1 MKQFSY
7 DKLLIT
13 LIFVGLIASLFI
25 NIQRHQVEV
34 ANNSVE
40 LIVDYED
47 LVELAEREGVPVSE
61 VMAKAKEAGI
71 TSLAVYE
78 TTFKKLN
85 VNGKT
90 TAVNGSEILSSY
102 QNGSMTDPDW
112 RRLVENGTIK
122 GTDVYVTGHHQQTFR
137 EVYEDLVRRLGRD
150 RVQELKVGNET
161 VLAVKA
167 HFESFEKMDLGMPTD
182 EMKAVNDGG
191 FYVLARPT
199 NYRNCT
205 KDDVDAFFSRIDGF
219 NVSGIVF
226 SGSQTL
232 GAPDNSEYTA
242 EKMAERGLTLGMIE
256 GVTQLQFFQQDGML
270 DIAKTND
277 YHSARLY
284 SIPKDE
290 QKKMKISDCVERWSN
305 TDAERNI
312 RYNLLK
318 IFDKPA
324 PGMNLLETNMAYFSA
339 TRDRLV
345 ADGFII
351 GKAGV
356 FEHFYPAAW
365 VRALVMLGVAAACV
379 LYLSLVAPG
388 LGKKATYGLL
398 LLTILVLAGPVIMGH
413 GNKVRILAALLSA
426 NVFPAIAVIWQL
438 DRFKSKSPDEKTS
451 LSRII
456 FTAMLSLFTCGIL
469 SYIGAS
475 YLSGSLADTEY
486 LLEVNIF
493 RGIKLTFIMPI
504 ILVAIAFM
512 QRFDLFDGK
521 MDDTQGFMNQFRR
534 ILDMP
539 VKVKS
544 LIGLFLVL
552 VAGIV
557 FVARSGHTMGMPVS
571 ATELKFRAFLEQAMY
586 ARPRS
591 KELLIGHPAFM
602 LAVLAWFRKWPTMVL
617 FVLVLIATIG
627 QGSMVETFA
636 HMRSPIFM
644 SFARGI
650 GGIVLGAVI
659 GAICMVLVQLWSRF
673 VSPRL
678 AEQQAKN

>member
-1 MKQFSY
+1 MKQFAY
-7 DKLLIT
+7 DKVLIV
-13 LIFVGLIASLFI
+13 LIIIGLCASLFI
-25 NIQRHQVEV
+25 NIQRHEVEV
-34 ANNSVE
+34 RNNSIE

-47 LVELAEREGVPVSE
+47 LLELAQREGVPVSE
-61 VMAKAKEAGI
+61 VMRQAKDAGI

-90 TAVNGSEILSSY
+90 VAVNGSDVLANY
-102 QNGSMTDPDW
+102 QNGAMTDPEW
-112 RRLVENGTIK
+112 RKLVENGTIK
-122 GTDVYVTGHHQQTFR
+122 GTEIYVTGHDKQTFR
-137 EVYEDLVRRLGRD
+137 EVHEDLIRRLGND
-150 RVQELKVGNET
+150 RVTALNVGGET

-199 NYRNCT
+199 NYRSCT

-219 NVSGIVF
+219 DVSGIVF

-232 GAPDNSEYTA
+232 GAPDYSEYTA
-242 EKMAERGLTLGMIE
+242 QRMEDRGLTLGMIE
-256 GVTQLQFFQQDGML
+256 GVTQLRFFPQDGML
-270 DIAKTND
+270 DIAKAND
-277 YHSARLY
+277 YRSARLY

-290 QKKMKISDCVERWSN
+290 QKKMKIGECVDRWAN

-312 RYNLLK
+312 RFNLLK

-324 PGMNLLETNMAYFSA
+324 PGMNLLETNMTYFAS
-339 TRDRLV
+339 TRDALV
-345 ADGFII
+345 KQGFTI

-356 FEHFYPAAW
+356 FEGFYPASW
-365 VRALVMLGVAAACV
+365 LRALVMAGVAAGCV
-379 LYLSLVAPG
+379 LYLSLVIPG
-388 LGKKATYGLL
+388 LNKKYLYGLL
-398 LLTILVLAGPVIMGH
+398 LVGLAVCVIPVLMGH
-413 GNKVRILAALLSA
+413 GNKIRLVAALASA

-438 DRFKSKSPDEKTS
+438 DRIRLKTPDESAS
-451 LSRII
+451 LPKII
-456 FTAMLSLFTCGIL
+456 LTGIVALFTCGIM
-469 SYIGAS
+469 SYVGAS

-493 RGIKLTFIMPI
+493 RGIKLTFILPI

-521 MDDTQGFMNQFRR
+521 MDDTEGFMDQFRK
-534 ILDMP
+534 IMDMP
-539 VKVKS
+539 VKVKT

-571 ATELKFRAFLEQAMY
+571 SAELKFRAFLEQAMY

-602 LAVLAWFRKWPTMVL
+602 LAMLAWFRKWPTMIL

-636 HMRSPIFM
+636 HMRSPVFM

-650 GGIVLGAVI
+650 GGIVLGAGI
-659 GAICMVLVQLWSRF
+659 GAVCMVLVQLWSRY

-678 AEQQAKN
+678 LPNKVKG

>member
-7 DKLLIT
+7 NKFLIV
-13 LIFVGLIASLFI
+13 LIVIGLVASLCI

-47 LVELAEREGVPVSE
+47 IVALAECEGLPVDE
-61 VMAKAKEAGI
+61 VMRQAKEAGI

-90 TAVNGSEILSSY
+90 TAVNGSDILTSY
-102 QNGSMTDPDW
+102 QTGAMTDPNW
-112 RRLVENGTIK
+112 RQLVENGTIK
-122 GTDVYVTGHHQQTFR
+122 GTDIYVTGHHQQTFK
-137 EVYEDLVRRLGRD
+137 EVHEDLVRRLGND
-150 RVQELKVGNET
+150 RVKELKVGNET

-167 HFESFEKMDLGMPTD
+167 QFESFEKMDLGMPTD

-199 NYRNCT
+199 NYRSCT
-205 KDDVDAFFSRIDGF
+205 KDDVDAFFKRIDGF
-219 NVSGIVF
+219 GVSGIVY

-232 GAPDNSEYTA
+232 GAPDNSDYTA
-242 EKMAERGLTLGMIE
+242 KKMAERDLTLGMIE
-256 GVTQLQFFQQDGML
+256 GVTQLQFFPQDGML
-270 DIAKTND
+270 DIAKAND

-290 QKKMKISDCVERWSN
+290 QKKMKIAECVERWAN

-312 RYNLLK
+312 RFNLLK

-324 PGMNLLETNMAYFSA
+324 PGMTLLETNMTYFAS

-345 ADGFII
+345 AEGFTI
-351 GKAGV
+351 GRAGV
-356 FEHFYPAAW
+356 FEHFYPSSCL
-365 VRALVMLGVAAACV
+365 RALVMLGVAAACV
-379 LYLSLVAPG
+379 LYLSLVIPG
-388 LGKKATYGLL
+388 MGKKSVYGLL
-398 LLTILVLAGPVIMGH
+398 LLAAVVLTGPVLMGH
-413 GNKVRILAALLSA
+413 GNKIRVLAALLSA

-438 DRFKSKSPDEKTS
+438 DRFRNNNPDDKAS
-451 LSRII
+451 LLKVI
-456 FTAMLSLFTCGIL
+456 FTGMVSLFACGVL
-469 SYIGAS
+469 SYVGAS

-493 RGIKLTFIMPI
+493 RGIKLTFILPI

-521 MDDTQGFMNQFRR
+521 MDDTEGFMNQFRK
-534 ILDMP
+534 IMDMP
-539 VKVKS
+539 VKVKT

-552 VAGIV
+552 VAGVI

-602 LAVLAWFRKWPTMVL
+602 LAVLAWFKKWPTMIL

-650 GGIVLGAVI
+650 GGIVLGAII
-659 GAICMVLVQLWSRF
+659 GAICMILVQLWSKY
-673 VSPRL
+673 VSPKL
-678 AEQQAKN
+678 GADK